1 LHSTISPLRLVVL
14 VHARH
19 RLFFGMLLSWLLL
32 LQLFASSGLGP
43 QLFLAW
49 CGWTCVWASLI
60 ILVLAVTNTCRHI
73 DRFTRFAGELFGALI
88 AVS

>member
-1 LHSTISPLRLVVL
+1 ML
-14 VHARH
+14 VHACH
-19 RLFFGMLLSWLLL
+19 HLFFGMLLSCLLL
-32 LQLFASSGLGP
+32 LLFASSGLGP